1 MIHYQLQCGQAHE
14 FDGWF
19 SDSAGYEKQAAL
31 GLIACP
37 ICADTSVRRALM
49 APSLGRRKTEQAR
62 GSDKVVEAVPV
73 EPGTPDRSVAVS
85 APRMPD
91 HVRAML
97 QRVRAEV
104 ERNCDYVGPSFTDE
118 ARRMH
123 RGESERRGIYGETT
137 PEQAESL
144 TDEGIEFGS
153 VPWIPRADG

>member
-1 MIHYQLQCGQAHE
+1 MIHYQLQCSKAHE

-19 SDSAGYEKQAAL
+19 SDSAGYENQAAR
-31 GLIACP
+31 GLITCP
-37 ICADTSVRRALM
+37 ICADTSIRRALM
-49 APSLGRRKTEQAR
+49 APSLGRGNAQQIRSSDQAA
-62 GSDKVVEAVPV
+62 EPAAMEPV
-73 EPGTPDRSVAVS
+73 TPDRSVAVS

-104 ERNCDYVGPSFTDE
+104 ERNCDYVGQSFADE

-123 RGESERRGIYGETT
+123 RGESDRRGIYGETT

-144 TDEGIEFGS
+144 SDEGIEFGS